1 MREKARTAAPG
12 GGLSCG
18 SSPSRTIRCVWP
30 ATPKTNQV
38 YAVTYRGCTRRRTG
52 GVRDGVHKPP
62 NEPKKEPPK
71 YINPR
76 SKTPVAPQNRKPSSL
91 ALAENL
97 GHVAENVGTDNV
109 GTEELGHIKKT
120 NSSKKIK
127 ELRRLKHPL
136 NPRPENLNS

>member
-1 MREKARTAAPG
+1 MWKFTFPDDQVCVASDTKDQSGVRGDVQGVYVTA
-12 GGLSCG
+12 
-18 SSPSRTIRCVWP
+18 
-30 ATPKTNQV
+30 
-38 YAVTYRGCTRRRTG
+38 YRGCTRRRTG